1 MQNVLQ
7 EKKHIVVASSIY
19 LILWIVS
26 SLFLIHGINA
36 DSISYFSISKKY
48 FDGNFSE
55 AINAY
60 WGPLFSWLIIPAF
73 LIKIEPHIFARILF
87 GIFSV
92 ALFFLVDKYLIR
104 FELNKNIRSL
114 GIYFFVLPAL
124 FFSFYRLTPDYLLL
138 IITLAYVYVVS
149 DKNYWEKKNQ
159 VIISSILGAIMF
171 LTKSYGLI
179 FFIVYQTILVLMEHY
194 SSKRI
199 SRNILLNYFLS
210 LVVLSI
216 FISPWIFLLSN
227 KYGAFTVSTSGA
239 INIRIVNPE
248 LNFKHP
254 PIESGFAEPSDQ
266 YSISAWD
273 DPDLEAYPEWNPLSF
288 SNIKYFLTNTAK
300 NVLKLI
306 IFILAFS
313 PLLSSLIIFI
323 RKKEIENKILVKIL
337 FAGIIYGLGYTTI
350 YVENRYIWPSCVL
363 ITIIGVFI
371 LNSFYEKIFTN
382 SLKSAVISFLIIISF
397 IPFFIY
403 GITQQLPNTK
413 AYYQAKS
420 LKNNLEIS
428 GNIASTNYWDH
439 GLALS
444 YFLNSKF
451 YGTEKLP
458 LNKPELLEKAKKMGI
473 NYIFDYS
480 NNAQSPNGLK
490 FIGKIDSIS
499 VYKIVEQTP

>member
-1 MQNVLQ
+1 M
-7 EKKHIVVASSIY
+7 
-19 LILWIVS
+19 
-26 SLFLIHGINA
+26 
-36 DSISYFSISKKY
+36 
-48 FDGNFSE
+48 
-55 AINAY
+55 
-60 WGPLFSWLIIPAF
+60 
-73 LIKIEPHIFARILF
+73 
-87 GIFSV
+87 
-92 ALFFLVDKYLIR
+92 
-104 FELNKNIRSL
+104 
-114 GIYFFVLPAL
+114 
-124 FFSFYRLTPDYLLL
+124 
-138 IITLAYVYVVS
+138 
-149 DKNYWEKKNQ
+149 
-159 VIISSILGAIMF
+159 
-171 LTKSYGLI
+171 
-179 FFIVYQTILVLMEHY
+179 
-194 SSKRI
+194 
-199 SRNILLNYFLS
+199 
-210 LVVLSI
+210 
-216 FISPWIFLLSN
+216 SN